1 MFDMNENNEE
11 LLEQINDILNEGM
24 KSKTEGTFTD
34 KDGKEYHWTVVT
46 NDEKQILYRDGEDG
60 RVTGDVFDIKYPTR
74 KINKALY
81 KLVSIDSVDGQKLNP
96 PHEVAMYKINHLLSN
111 GIDVFKD
118 RRSKIHEIGNF
129 QLKGNKIIH
138 G

>member
-1 MFDMNENNEE
+1 MFDMDENNEE
-11 LLEQINDILNEGM
+11 LLEQINDILNEGR

-46 NDEKQILYRDGEDG
+46 NDEKQILYRDEKG
-60 RVTGDVFDIKYPTR
+60 RRITSDAFDIEYPT
-74 KINKALY
+74 KKKALY

-96 PHEVAMYKINHLLSN
+96 PYEVTMYKINHLLSN
-111 GIDVFKD
+111 GIDVFKN
-118 RRSKIHEIGNF
+118 RQTKIHEIGNF